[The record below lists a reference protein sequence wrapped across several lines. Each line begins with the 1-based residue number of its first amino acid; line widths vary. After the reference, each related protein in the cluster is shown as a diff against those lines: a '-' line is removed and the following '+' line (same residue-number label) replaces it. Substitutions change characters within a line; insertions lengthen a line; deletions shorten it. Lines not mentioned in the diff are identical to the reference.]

1 MKKIILFVLL
11 CFANR
16 LYADDTAELQ
26 AMINAGNT
34 TLPAHHAP
42 YTITSLNLVNSLNAN
57 GNVINCTLTVGRGIV
72 MNRPG
77 VRFSNAEVVGKDD
90 SENPN
95 GSSGVYINADNDTV
109 THVYIHKFTAYGII
123 GGWGNVPVMT
133 YNRITNIGYVGLFYI
148 SDKRSIKGGT
158 VAFDTIDR
166 SMLSAQT
173 MTQGALFIRG
183 DKEYASRGWKVHHNL
198 LIMPFL
204 PKNIS
209 PECFELRLAPN
220 SQIHDNTCIGGS
232 IGISVVVSDFVN
244 TNHNKCSKQNLE
256 GIEYADSNNGMV
268 RDNTITDQ
276 AKLGV
281 LIDGFAP
288 RGCRYDTLLN
298 NKITGK
304 DMGIQLFKDTY
315 DIYISN
321 CTINA
326 DSKVINIQ
334 GAYGVTLQNC
344 KLSGNTKGATAL
356 FLDNSTGKVT
366 MHGGSITGCHREF
379 FIYATTPMVTDD
391 VLIDGVKSISVDADY
406 DKSFSGGSSMGRNI
420 KVK

>member
-1 MKKIILFVLL
+1 MKKIIILILLF
-11 CFANR
+11 FANK
-16 LYADDTAELQ
+16 LYADDTAALQ

-57 GNVINCTLTVGRGIV
+57 GNVINCTLTVGSAIV
-72 MNRPG
+72 MNSPR
-77 VRFSNAEVVGKDD
+77 VKLTNAELVGLDD

-95 GSSGVYINADNDTV
+95 GSSGVHINADNDTV

-133 YNRITNIGYVGLFYI
+133 YNRITDIGYIGLFYI

-166 SMLSAQT
+166 SMLNAQT
-173 MTQGALFIRG
+173 MTQGALFLRG
-183 DKEYASRGWKVHHNL
+183 SKEYTSPGWTVHHNL

-209 PECFELRLAPN
+209 PECYEHRFAPN
-220 SQIHDNTCIGGS
+220 SQIYDNTCIGGS
-232 IGISVVVSDFVN
+232 IGISVVVSDFVS

-256 GIEYADSNNGMV
+256 GIEYASSSHGMIS
-268 RDNTITDQ
+268 DNTITDQ

-281 LIDGFAP
+281 LFDGFAP
-288 RGCRYDTLLN
+288 TLCQYDTLLN
-298 NKITGK
+298 NKIIGK
-304 DMGIQLFKDTY
+304 DMGIQLYKDTY
-315 DIYISN
+315 DTYISN

-326 DSKVINIQ
+326 DSKAINIQ
-334 GAYGVTLQNC
+334 GAHGVTLQNC

-356 FLDNSTGKVT
+356 FLDNSAGKVA
-366 MHGGSITGCHREF
+366 MHGGTMTGFHRKF
-379 FIYATTPMVTDD
+379 YIYATKPMVTDD
-391 VLIDGVKSISVDADY
+391 VLIDGVKSTNVDADY
-406 DKSFSGGSSMGRNI
+406 DKNLSGGATAGNNI